1 MAKTNTI
8 ITIGRE
14 YGSAGRQI
22 GYKVAEDLGIKLY
35 DREMLERA
43 AKESGIC
50 EELFETHDEKP
61 TNSFLYS
68 LVMDSYSFG
77 YPSSSYTDMPIN
89 HKIFLAQFDTIR
101 KIASEGPCILVGRC
115 ADYALEDNP
124 YAVSVF
130 IKASL
135 DERVQRIKRI
145 YELNDSKAADLI
157 QKTDKRRA
165 SYYNYYS
172 SKKWGEAKSYN
183 LCIDSGLVGIDG
195 AGHILFDELE
205 AVGQLIRIQ
214 GHLIEGLVVHK
225 IIQIAVGIAVLHIL
239 ALDDGGGE
247 FRRGVEGLLQRGAGD
262 DVLQLC
268 ADEGR
273 ALARLHMLELDD
285 LHHVAVHFK
294 GQAVFEIA
302 CGYHKNSSTI
312 SFSCVLRLILYQTER
327 FVKAFLQLG
336 NGLTAR

>member
-115 ADYALEDNP
+115 ADYALEEFDN
-124 YAVSVF
+124 VLSVF
-130 IKASL
+130 IHADMDARVRRIARIYDLTDAKAKDL
-135 DERVQRIKRI
+135 IKR
-145 YELNDSKAADLI
+145 
-157 QKTDKRRA
+157 
-165 SYYNYYS
+165 
-172 SKKWGEAKSYN
+172 
-183 LCIDSGLVGIDG
+183 
-195 AGHILFDELE
+195 
-205 AVGQLIRIQ
+205 LIRD
-214 GHLIEGLVVHK
+214 VPA
-225 IIQIAVGIAVLHIL
+225 IITITAIKNGVLPKAIIS
-239 ALDDGGGE
+239 ALT
-247 FRRGVEGLLQRGAGD
+247 
-262 DVLQLC
+262 VLF
-268 ADEGR
+268 
-273 ALARLHMLELDD
+273 LELT
-285 LHHVAVHFK
+285 
-294 GQAVFEIA
+294 GQQRQS
-302 CGYHKNSSTI
+302 NS
-312 SFSCVLRLILYQTER
+312 
-327 FVKAFLQLG
+327 
-336 NGLTAR
+336 